1 MSVDKS
7 IKLKVTAE
15 TTDAEQKLNKLDDS
29 ISGLSDDMKEAK
41 GNIEDVGDATD
52 SLGESSSM
60 LSEVISMGLVAGIAL
75 LSLAMIG
82 LVKDFLSAESEVE
95 NLTSKLKDHWGEVFK
110 ANEEWQKFAREIE
123 NFGVAQTIESINALN
138 EELRKIGNKMIGPF
152 GAIIQWTELLGITDF
167 KNAVAIINGELDIL
181 NDRLFNRPK
190 ILGWDDVPRDMQK
203 RWKETFKTVSDDSE
217 KFYNHLKKLE
227 ADYIKWLRDVAKN
240 NAIHN
245 LASKADIVGIGG
257 RGLNMGGPAGDGLA
271 SMGIGRE
278 EMEAQKER
286 VRFFTDQMRDGLGI
300 LRGEFTNFWESSFGE
315 ANSLLEKFLMNFA
328 SGLLELGAKSLF
340 SSFLNILLPGSGS
353 AFNALAGAPTVIN
366 VNMGNETLAR
376 AVVKGSYEAKRLRLS
391 N

>member
-29 ISGLSDDMKEAK
+29 ISGLSDDMKDAK
-41 GNIEDVGDATD
+41 GNIEEVGDATD

-60 LSEVISMGLVAGIAL
+60 LSQIISMGLVAGIAL

-123 NFGVAQTIESINALN
+123 KFDVAQTIESINALN

-152 GAIIQWTELLGITDF
+152 GSIIQWTELLGITDF
-167 KNAVAIINGELDIL
+167 ENAVAIISGELDVL

-203 RWKETFKTVSDDSE
+203 RWKETFKTISDDSE

-286 VRFFTDQMRDGLGI
+286 VKFFTDQMRDGLGI

-340 SSFLNILLPGSGS
+340 SGFLNILLPGSGS